1 MLNLLIST
9 VKKVF
14 LIIPRR
20 LNESRKLFTKI
31 LISIIVCI
39 VITLLVSSTILYLNF
54 EDIALRQVYRHDLD
68 SLQQTSREVAKM
80 TETAKALSF
89 QIYTDTTMASLL
101 FYAEPDLYKE
111 INALNQ
117 LNNYRLAMPFIE
129 SIYVYNAKS
138 NVFYIS
144 SSSNRNGQQS
154 AQDLDD
160 QGIKSI
166 LMNIQNY
173 KPFVPIPRS
182 YNIGTSEIEVNSY
195 TYLCYDTLN
204 VTLDYGVIVNFS
216 EAWISQYISGNQDDL
231 AGNAFI
237 IDSKGTSIS
246 RDDQQWMSS
255 DYSEKPYMEMILRNM
270 NSSYFVDFVN
280 GENSLITFT
289 EPDSMGWRY
298 IRITSYA
305 DITREIRSMRT
316 KTIFFSFGILLL
328 GLFISV
334 FASKNLHRPIDKI
347 IRNMKN
353 LEYERKSSAYTLK
366 QEILRSFVLGR
377 ESDKPKILQEKLQ
390 RFGSTLNIHG
400 NTRLVLGRIN
410 NFKEFVNKYNE
421 DIYLLK
427 YGLMNICI
435 EIGSAFY
442 RMEGVDM
449 GEDSI
454 LLLLTTP
461 DSESGLDEQAFISL
475 LSSMQ
480 GSVIEHLKLSVSFT
494 VSPTLPCAEH
504 IFPLYK
510 QVVEASYHQL
520 FRGQQCLIFSE
531 EIMSLNSR
539 EYVYPSAKE
548 KQLVDFLMSGKTE
561 EAKAV
566 YSDIIGETSMYSI
579 TVLQLTL
586 SHLTLTVNNVI
597 RILKQN
603 NALSVIPEFDTTII
617 GLSHVESIDEV
628 NEQFYRLF
636 NELKQSV
643 EGKRSLKHDELVRRM
658 NEIIERDYTS
668 PNLGLN
674 SIADELNMSPIYIS
688 RLYKQSTSLALPDV
702 IQDTRMN
709 MAKKLLLQTEFSVA
723 DIAEKT
729 GYTSSSYFYRIF
741 KKNNGVTPN
750 DFRKKQ

>member
-1 MLNLLIST
+1 
-9 VKKVF
+9 
-14 LIIPRR
+14 

-39 VITLLVSSTILYLNF
+39 VITLLVSSTILYLNY
-54 EDIALRQVYRHDLD
+54 EKIALHQVYRHDLE

-101 FYAEPDLYKE
+101 FYEKPDLYKE

-138 NVFYIS
+138 NLFYIS

-154 AQDLDD
+154 ARDLDD
-160 QGIKSI
+160 QGIEGI
-166 LMNIQNY
+166 LTNIQNY

-182 YNIGTSEIEVNSY
+182 YQIGTSELEVNSY

-204 VTLDYGVIVNFS
+204 VTLDYAVIVNFS
-216 EAWISQYISGNQDDL
+216 EAWISQLMSDNQDEL

-237 IDSKGTSIS
+237 IDNKGTLIF

-255 DYSEKPYMEMILRNM
+255 GNLEKPYMDMILGNKS
-270 NSSYFVDFVN
+270 SSYFVDSVN
-280 GENSLITFT
+280 DENSLITFT

-305 DITREIRSMRT
+305 DITHEIRRMRT
-316 KTIFFSFGILLL
+316 KTIIFSFGILLL
-328 GLFISV
+328 GLCISV
-334 FASKNLHRPIDKI
+334 FASRNLHRPIDKI
-347 IRNMKN
+347 IRNMRN
-353 LEYERKSSAYTLK
+353 LEYERKSTAYTLK
-366 QEILRSFVLGR
+366 QEVLRSFVLGR
-377 ESDKPKILQEKLQ
+377 ESDKPKILQGKLQ

-400 NTRLVLGRIN
+400 NMRLVLGRIN
-410 NFKEFVNKYNE
+410 NFKDHVNKYNE
-421 DIYLLK
+421 EIYLLK
-427 YGLMNICI
+427 YSLMNICI
-435 EIGSAFY
+435 EIGSASY
-442 RMEGVDM
+442 QMEGVDM
-449 GEDSI
+449 GDDSI
-454 LLLLTTP
+454 LLLLTAH
-461 DSESGLDEQAFISL
+461 DSENVLNEQQFIDL
-475 LSSMQ
+475 LGSMQ
-480 GSVIEHLKLSVSFT
+480 GSIIEHLKFSVSFT
-494 VSPTLPCAEH
+494 VSPTFPCSDR
-504 IFPLYK
+504 IFPIYK

-531 EIMSLNSR
+531 EIMLLNSK
-539 EYVYPSAKE
+539 EYVYPSSKE

-566 YSDIIGETSMYSI
+566 YTDIIGETAMYSI
-579 TVLQLTL
+579 TVVQLSL

-603 NALSVIPEFDTTII
+603 NALSVMLEFDATII

-628 NEQFYRLF
+628 NEKFYRLF
-636 NELKQSV
+636 DALKLNV
-643 EGKRSLKHDELVRRM
+643 EEKKSLKHDDLVRRM

-688 RLYKQSTSLALPDV
+688 RLYKQSTTLALPDV

-709 MAKKLLLQTEFSVA
+709 MAKRLLIETDYSVA

-729 GYTSSSYFYRIF
+729 GYTSSSYFYRMF
-741 KKNNGVTPN
+741 KKNTGVTPN

>member
-1 MLNLLIST
+1 M
-9 VKKVF
+9 
-14 LIIPRR
+14 
-20 LNESRKLFTKI
+20 NESRKFFTKI
-31 LISIIVCI
+31 LLSIIVCI

-54 EDIALRQVYRHDLD
+54 EKIALRQVYRHDLE

-101 FYAEPDLYKE
+101 FYEKPDLYKE

-138 NVFYIS
+138 NLFYIS

-154 AQDLDD
+154 AQELDD
-160 QGIKSI
+160 QGIESI
-166 LMNIQNY
+166 LSNIQNY

-182 YNIGTSEIEVNSY
+182 YKIGTSETEVNSY

-204 VTLDYGVIVNFS
+204 VTLDFGVIVNFS
-216 EAWISQYISGNQDDL
+216 EAWISQHMSDNQDNL

-237 IDSKGTSIS
+237 IDSKGNLIF
-246 RDDQQWMSS
+246 RDDQQWITSS
-255 DYSEKPYMEMILRNM
+255 NSEKPYMEMILGNM
-270 NSSYFVDFVN
+270 DSSYFVDSVN

-305 DITREIRSMRT
+305 DITHEIRSMRT
-316 KTIFFSFGILLL
+316 KTIIFSFGILLL
-328 GLFISV
+328 GLCISI
-334 FASKNLHRPIDKI
+334 FASRNLHRPIDKI
-347 IRNMKN
+347 IRNMRN
-353 LEYERKSSAYTLK
+353 LEYERKSAAYTLK
-366 QEILRSFVLGR
+366 QEVLRSFVLGR
-377 ESDKPKILQEKLQ
+377 ESDKPKILQAKLQ

-400 NTRLVLGRIN
+400 NMRLVLGRIN
-410 NFKEFVNKYNE
+410 DFKEFVNKYNE
-421 DIYLLK
+421 EIYLLK
-427 YGLMNICI
+427 YSLMNICI
-435 EIGSAFY
+435 EIGSTSY
-442 RMEGVDM
+442 QMEGVDM
-449 GEDSI
+449 GDDYI
-454 LLLLTTP
+454 LLLLTVH
-461 DSESGLDEQAFISL
+461 DSENVLDEQQFKNL

-480 GSVIEHLKLSVSFT
+480 GSIIKHLKFSVSFT
-494 VSPTLPCAEH
+494 ISPTFPSTDR
-504 IFPLYK
+504 IFPIYK

-531 EIMSLNSR
+531 EIMSLNSK
-539 EYVYPSAKE
+539 EYIYPSAKE
-548 KQLVDFLMSGKTE
+548 KQLVDFLMSGRTE

-566 YSDIIGETSMYSI
+566 YTDIVGETAMYSI
-579 TVLQLTL
+579 TVVQLTL

-603 NALSVIPEFDTTII
+603 NALSVILEFDATII

-636 NELKQSV
+636 DELKYSV
-643 EGKRSLKHDELVRRM
+643 EEKKSLKHEELVRRM

-674 SIADELNMSPIYIS
+674 SIAEELNMSPIYIS
-688 RLYKQSTSLALPDV
+688 RLYKQSTTLALPDV

-709 MAKKLLLQTEFSVA
+709 MAKKLLIETEYPVA

-729 GYTSSSYFYRIF
+729 GYTSSSYFYRMF

-750 DFRKKQ
+750 DFRKRQ